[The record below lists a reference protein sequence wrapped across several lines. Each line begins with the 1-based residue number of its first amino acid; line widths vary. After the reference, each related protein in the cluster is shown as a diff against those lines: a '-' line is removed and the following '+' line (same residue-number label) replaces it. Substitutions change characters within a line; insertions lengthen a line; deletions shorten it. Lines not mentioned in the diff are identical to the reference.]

1 MIGKVNRAITVK
13 QLYDYALQHNYI
25 DTDAKIVLD
34 IIDRERNNIN
44 IEHDRH
50 NKHDNLVSPINNTST
65 INFNN
70 LVEYSINDL
79 LTLLS
84 L

>member
-1 MIGKVNRAITVK
+1 MIGKVNKAVTVR
-13 QLYDYALQHNYI
+13 QLYDYALKHNYLDA
-25 DTDAKIVLD
+25 DTRIVLG
-34 IIDRERNNIN
+34 IINRERNSVGI
-44 IEHDRH
+44 IEHLTV
-50 NKHDNLVSPINNTST
+50 DNDFVTPVNNTST
-65 INFNN
+65 IDFNN